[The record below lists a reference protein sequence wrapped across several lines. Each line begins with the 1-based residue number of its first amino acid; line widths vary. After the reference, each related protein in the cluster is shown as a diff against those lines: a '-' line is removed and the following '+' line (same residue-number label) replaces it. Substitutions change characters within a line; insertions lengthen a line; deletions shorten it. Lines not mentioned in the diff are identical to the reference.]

1 MNQTAKNIG
10 AMLEQVR
17 ANVPLIHNITN
28 YVTVNDVANAVL
40 AIGASP
46 IMADDIGE
54 AGDISAISSALVIN
68 MGYAQ
73 RAHDCVDDCGG
84 QTRKRMRRAGRVRP
98 GGCGRERAAQRHG
111 AENCQRGR
119 ARRPAR
125 EFVRDIVYRRSGRGD
140 KGRGLCG
147 GGREKRRGRRCEV
160 GCEQSRL
167 HSCHHR
173 RN

>member
-68 MGYAQ
+68 MGTLNERTIASMIAAGK
-73 RAHDCVDDCGG
+73 RANE
-84 QTRKRMRRAGRVRP
+84 RRAGRVRP
-98 GGCGRERAAQRHG
+98 GGCGREPRCATT
-111 AENCQRGR
+111 
-119 ARRPAR
+119 RR
-125 EFVRDIVYRRSGRGD
+125 
-140 KGRGLCG
+140 
-147 GGREKRRGRRCEV
+147 
-160 GCEQSRL
+160 
-167 HSCHHR
+167 
-173 RN
+173 